1 MKPAFIRTPGPV
13 PATPPTTF
21 ATALR
26 RYRKRCHYSQAGL
39 ARMAGF
45 NHSYISRLESGN
57 RETPTREA
65 IDALA
70 TAMVLDAADRDAL
83 MIAGGY
89 VPAGYDADLL
99 ALTRLSDTGKHA
111 VRAVMAVA
119 LGEGG
124 EG

>member
-1 MKPAFIRTPGPV
+1 MKPAFVRTPGPV

-45 NHSYISRLESGN
+45 DHSTVSRWEGGV
-57 RETPTREA
+57 RDITRDN

-70 TAMVLDAADRDAL
+70 EAMRLDPADHAAL

-89 VPAGYDADLL
+89 VPHGYDADLL

-124 EG
+124 EA